1 MLLVPEL
8 AWLTPAF
15 LIASAAAFLALDLSR
30 RLQTTG
36 AREARAWLAAAGMAM
51 GSGVW
56 AALFIAG
63 LAPVGAMA
71 GPAQPWAAF
80 GAWALALVLGVA
92 VLAQAGGGVIGGR
105 RIAVA
110 AGLLGIG
117 VPAVQLALLVAL
129 GVGFGSGVQ
138 WSLLALAPV
147 AAAVGGASALG
158 LFFVVRPRF
167 EDRRTACAAAAACVL
182 AATLLLVQQ
191 LSAQA
196 VSSAAPAA
204 PGPGADALAP
214 ALTAAATA
222 LVTSALLALLH
233 VGAARFERRS
243 LAQVSAKHDLRKL
256 ALRDPLTGL
265 ANRVMFEG
273 ALNQAV
279 QHADANSTRLALL
292 LIDLD
297 GFGPV
302 NHALGH
308 HNGDRVLREAA
319 LRLRAAT
326 GPNDRLARLGADK
339 FLILRTDDPGADTAA
354 HLAGEVL
361 ERLHQPFT
369 LPERDTPLSASIG
382 IAMYPEHGAM
392 STLLTHAE
400 AALRSAKGT
409 GGATYC
415 FFEARM
421 AGSTRDQMEL
431 LRDLR
436 VALAKGQLE
445 LYYQP
450 KIHAPSGEISGAE
463 ALMRWHHPKRGMV
476 SPAVFIPLAERYG
489 LIHSLG
495 NWVIDEACRQARV
508 WRDGGLRMRVAINLS
523 VHQLR
528 ASDLA
533 ERIGA
538 ALARH
543 QIQPSLLTCEITESV
558 AMEDSPVTA
567 RFFAALARVG
577 VHISIDD
584 FGTGY
589 SSLSILR
596 KLPAEELKIDRS
608 FVLDLE
614 TSSDARAVAEA
625 VIKLAK
631 VLGLKVVAEGVET
644 EGQSQI
650 LRALGCNELQGYL
663 YAKPMS
669 AKALAV
675 WAMEDVG
682 PRSLAFRASLYK
694 DTALLAVH

>member
-1 MLLVPEL
+1 MPYVPEL
-8 AWLTPAF
+8 AWPMLAF
-15 LIASAAAFLALDLSR
+15 LIASAAAFVALDLAR

-36 AREARAWLAAAGMAM
+36 ERESRAWLAAAAVAL
-51 GSGVW
+51 GSGVC
-56 AALFIAG
+56 AAQFIAD
-63 LAPVGAMA
+63 AARVAASA
-71 GPAQPWAAF
+71 GPTQPWVAF
-80 GAWALALVLGVA
+80 GAWAMALVLSVA
-92 VLAQAGGGVIGGR
+92 VLAQAGGGVPGPR

-110 AGLLGIG
+110 AGMLGIG
-117 VPAVQLALLVAL
+117 LPAVQLALLAAFG
-129 GVGFGSGVQ
+129 GVFGANVQ

-147 AAAVGGASALG
+147 TAAVGGAAALG
-158 LFFVVRPRF
+158 LFFLLRQRF
-167 EDRRTACAAAAACVL
+167 ESYRNACAAAAACVL
-182 AATLLLVQQ
+182 AATVVVGQHLT
-191 LSAQA
+191 AQA
-196 VSSAAPAA
+196 MSPAA
-204 PGPGADALAP
+204 PGADPLGPALGPLLMAALAG
-214 ALTAAATA
+214 LATA
-222 LVTSALLALLH
+222 ALLAGLH
-233 VGAARFERRS
+233 VGAARFERRR
-243 LAQVSAKHDLRKL
+243 LAHVSARQDLRKL

-265 ANRVMFEG
+265 ANRVMFDG

-292 LIDLD
+292 FIDLD
-297 GFGPV
+297 GFGPI
-302 NHALGH
+302 NQALGH
-308 HNGDRVLREAA
+308 HNGDRLLREAA
-319 LRLRAAT
+319 ARLRAVT
-326 GPNDRLARLGADK
+326 GPQDRLARLGADK
-339 FLILRTDDPGADTAA
+339 FLILRTDDPGTDVAA

-361 ERLHQPFT
+361 ECLHQPFT
-369 LPERDTPLSASIG
+369 LPDRDTTLSASIG

-392 STLLTHAE
+392 STLLSHAE
-400 AALRSAKGT
+400 AAMRGAKGT

-421 AGSTRDQMEL
+421 ASSTRDQMAL

-436 VALAKGQLE
+436 VALANGQLE
-445 LYYQP
+445 LFYQP
-450 KIHAPSGEISGAE
+450 KIHAASGEISGVE
-463 ALMRWHHPKRGMV
+463 ALMRWHHPQRGMV
-476 SPAVFIPLAERYG
+476 SPAVFIPIAERYG
-489 LIHSLG
+489 LIHTLG

-543 QIQPSLLTCEITESV
+543 QIQPNLLTCEITESV
-558 AMEDSPVTA
+558 AMENSPVTA

-625 VIKLAK
+625 VVKLAK

-644 EGQSQI
+644 EGQNQI
-650 LRALGCNELQGYL
+650 LRALGCDELQGYL
-663 YAKPMS
+663 FAKPMS
-669 AKALAV
+669 AKALAL

-682 PRSLAFRASLYK
+682 PRSLAFRASLFK
-694 DTALLAVH
+694 DTMPLAMH

>member
-1 MLLVPEL
+1 
-8 AWLTPAF
+8 
-15 LIASAAAFLALDLSR
+15 
-30 RLQTTG
+30 
-36 AREARAWLAAAGMAM
+36 
-51 GSGVW
+51 
-56 AALFIAG
+56 
-63 LAPVGAMA
+63 
-71 GPAQPWAAF
+71 
-80 GAWALALVLGVA
+80 
-92 VLAQAGGGVIGGR
+92 
-105 RIAVA
+105 
-110 AGLLGIG
+110 
-117 VPAVQLALLVAL
+117 
-129 GVGFGSGVQ
+129 
-138 WSLLALAPV
+138 
-147 AAAVGGASALG
+147 
-158 LFFVVRPRF
+158 VRPRF
-167 EDRRTACAAAAACVL
+167 EAGRTACAAVAACVL
-182 AATLLLVQQ
+182 AATLMFVQH
-191 LSAQA
+191 LTARA
-196 VSSAAPAA
+196 VSPAA
-204 PGPGADALAP
+204 SSLGADTLAP
-214 ALTAAATA
+214 TVMAAAAALLTAA
-222 LVTSALLALLH
+222 LLAGLH
-233 VGAARFERRS
+233 VGAGRFERRR

-265 ANRVMFEG
+265 ANRVMFDG

-279 QHADANSTRLALL
+279 QHADAHGTRLALL
-292 LIDLD
+292 FIDLD
-297 GFGPV
+297 GFGPI
-302 NHALGH
+302 NQALGH

-319 LRLRAAT
+319 ARLRAAT
-326 GPNDRLARLGADK
+326 GPQDRLARLGGDK
-339 FLILRTDDPGADTAA
+339 FLILRTDDPGTDAAA

-361 ERLHQPFT
+361 ERLHHPFT
-369 LPERDTPLSASIG
+369 LPDRDTTLSASIG
-382 IAMYPEHGAM
+382 MAMYPEHGAM

-400 AALRSAKGT
+400 AAMRGAKGT

-421 AGSTRDQMEL
+421 ASGTRDQMEL

-450 KIHAPSGEISGAE
+450 KIHAPSGEVSGVE
-463 ALMRWHHPKRGMV
+463 ALMRWHHPQRGMV
-476 SPAVFIPLAERYG
+476 SPGVFIPIAERYG

-528 ASDLA
+528 ANDLA

-558 AMEDSPVTA
+558 AMEDSPATA
-567 RFFAALARVG
+567 HFFAALARVG

-589 SSLSILR
+589 SSLSTLR

-625 VIKLAK
+625 VIKLAQ

-644 EGQSQI
+644 EGQNQI
-650 LRALGCNELQGYL
+650 LRALGCDELQGYL
-663 YAKPMS
+663 FAKPMS

-675 WAMEDVG
+675 WAMDDVG
-682 PRSLAFRASLYK
+682 PRSLAFRASLFK
-694 DTALLAVH
+694 DTAPLAIH